1 MIRPTGMSVYVPKV
15 VPVGASAL
23 VEVSMSPDSCYAS
36 KVFQSKKGCFVA
48 PDGSAEFT
56 DIGTAVFYVIPT
68 LNDTIAKKVEV
79 TVRALESLQAEDG
92 TEITMEDGST
102 FEI

>member
-1 MIRPTGMSVYVPKV
+1 MITIIVNKV
-15 VPVGASAL
+15 AKFSNA
-23 VEVSMSPDSCYAS
+23 
-36 KVFQSKKGCFVA
+36 
-48 PDGSAEFT
+48 
-56 DIGTAVFYVIPT
+56 